1 MLNLTVL
8 CVYISYIKRSDMFH
22 PHILINCELSAV
34 EMPGRTHSYE
44 GRLPKSVE
52 YGVCFAITGYV
63 PRVE

>member
-1 MLNLTVL
+1 
-8 CVYISYIKRSDMFH
+8 MFH

-44 GRLPKSVE
+44 GRLPKIVE

-63 PRVE
+63 PPCGVISVTRVLVA